1 MQALAA
7 GLQGRFAMSGKEP
20 LCLNERESSNIG
32 TVRAPFLGRRKDRGG
47 AEEGRRRGGGG
58 AEEGRRRG
66 GGGAEEGRRRGGG
79 GAEEGRRR
87 GGRGAEADR
96 SGFLGRRKGRASLKI
111 QGGASSLPYVII
123 ICNDVTR
130 ASLDE
135 IDNSHYRLIL
145 KLGKEMQINHHS

>member
-1 MQALAA
+1 M
-7 GLQGRFAMSGKEP
+7 
-20 LCLNERESSNIG
+20 
-32 TVRAPFLGRRKDRGG
+32 G

-87 GGRGAEADR
+87 GGGVRRSEVVECAGVRRSGAEDDR
-96 SGFLGRRKGRASLKI
+96 SGFLWRRKGSASLKI
-111 QGGASSLPYVII
+111 QGGASSLAYVII

-130 ASLDE
+130 
-135 IDNSHYRLIL
+135 
-145 KLGKEMQINHHS
+145 QV